1 MLISINRSTYG
12 LKRLR
17 LISQAYIPTVTLSP
31 VCLLAKL
38 QGHIKI
44 NCERKRPRGQ
54 LLEADA
60 PLKRKKEGL
69 PVMLFTLAGAL
80 QQKIEKEM
88 GEVTALRLQK

>member
-1 MLISINRSTYG
+1 M
-12 LKRLR
+12 
-17 LISQAYIPTVTLSP
+17 
-31 VCLLAKL
+31 CLLAKL

-44 NCERKRPRGQ
+44 SCERERPRGK